1 MGHNFFFGTI
11 TLWAISRD
19 ILRGPRL
26 FWPLNC
32 PERSNKKNYVPQRY
46 INRYLKL
53 ANCSGRPRSSRA
65 ANKMQ
70 KIYYLKVRYKL
81 NIWILTYFWNL
92 LTILYF
98 ILEFGGV
105 VRNES
110 YTVYKYIL
118 SEKSVILFP
127 VTGRWWCTF
136 TGMMNLSVSQYEDV
150 YLVPCCVASVQTAAV
165 SVSYQS
171 RKLLYLWKKER
182 KIPYSVT
189 DKSGSQWCILEK
201 NRANSAV
208 SAQQTKKFDLL
219 IRLAEQNRTTLSCI
233 SDNQMG

>member
-1 MGHNFFFGTI
+1 
-11 TLWAISRD
+11 
-19 ILRGPRL
+19 
-26 FWPLNC
+26 
-32 PERSNKKNYVPQRY
+32 
-46 INRYLKL
+46 
-53 ANCSGRPRSSRA
+53 
-65 ANKMQ
+65 MQ

-81 NIWILTYFWNL
+81 NIWILTYFWNQ

-201 NRANSAV
+201 IVLTPRCQRSRLKNSIFWYDWQ
-208 SAQQTKKFDLL
+208 SRTELL
-219 IRLAEQNRTTLSCI
+219 YHVYRTTRWVRVGGRGVYEIKVYSIRRIYVRRRAKINLKH
-233 SDNQMG
+233 